1 MNKLQLFY
9 VYKFTSARLKEYNY
23 NINITVNEARLNGE
37 LVSIGDNQ
45 VLRTIRK
52 ITNSKYMPEEIN
64 MLEDQKKVLIK
75 AESNGDNAK
84 SLEDVKNKIDSF
96 LHIPEYIS
104 VVINSKSDYKNII
117 KNGIIINGI
126 RFVRLICGASHS
138 RKNTVIF
145 CAEQIEKELK
155 IILQNNM
162 KKMKLSHSKY
172 NAYFALYSSATH
184 VVRSPRVCV
193 IPDKIIQREE
203 LVDWVEERE
212 DGDTVEPKTV
222 SLEFNLW
229 DGMGIISPRFARLWA
244 KDLGITDYVPSAF
257 TIRNSF
263 IKGMACTIPFH
274 AFGRL
279 VAKKLNAI
287 NDVWGNPINDIRKYD
302 LVLTASQFKQWSA
315 FDSWETF
322 EQNCRDNDITWG
334 ISRVT
339 PKDEK
344 KNAFTNY
351 QYIQA
356 INLDSASIKNLCQPT
371 VDWIQD
377 VCGLDIY
384 KSMLF
389 MSGNSIEKHVANNV
403 LDIKKIGNDIVKAL
417 ILNPDIINDPYVKNK
432 IYNLITKKIKESY
445 IGKLVVDG
453 NYQVMISDPYAFCEY
468 LFGMEI
474 KGLLEDKQHYSYYW
488 NQLEVDT
495 VVAMRSPLTWRS
507 EVNKLNLQNNA
518 TIDKWFKYI
527 NSGIIYNVHG
537 VDCML
542 AADSD
547 YDFDIVMTTNC
558 PEFVNNCYGGLPIT
572 YKKNPTPKA
581 NFDEDLLYL
590 SDLYAFDSKIGQVT
604 NYSTSLY
611 CMLAEYEENS
621 PEYDELI
628 KRLKIC
634 RKEQGSQIDKAKG
647 IMVKK
652 FPRNWIKEQLILDDD
667 TEEVKQNKI
676 FMNKLVIKKKPYFMR
691 WLYPKY
697 NRQYKKYRNN
707 AETYCQI
714 NFGCGIDKLLQKDI
728 KDDNEQ
734 KYIDSYNKYL
744 PLNEA
749 DCIMNQLAKY
759 MESIKYNLTQFINDK
774 TSFNYKLLI
783 DEDIP
788 IDTEIFNKVLKIYK
802 DFNDSKYLYNTAKE
816 SEVCDNTET
825 KDGFNEDEFNDL
837 QEVYKYYKDQLYA
850 ICSNAKQ
857 LANIAVDIC
866 YKRYPNSNK
875 DFVWQLCSYGLIE
888 NIKKHKQSQ
897 LFVPIRNDSGSILY
911 LSETYNLQ
919 EVAVI

>member
-23 NINITVNEARLNGE
+23 DIKITVNEARLNGE

-52 ITNSKYMPEEIN
+52 ITNSQYTQEKIISLEEQKKALVKVKPN
-64 MLEDQKKVLIK
+64 EENAKLLEDTKT
-75 AESNGDNAK
+75 N
-84 SLEDVKNKIDSF
+84 IDTL

-104 VVINSKSDYKNII
+104 VVINSKSDYKKII
-117 KNGIIINGI
+117 KNNILINGV

-145 CAEQIEKELK
+145 CAEHIEKELK
-155 IILQNNM
+155 TTLQNNM

-184 VVRSPRVCV
+184 VVRNPRVCV
-193 IPDKIIQREE
+193 IPDKITQREE
-203 LVDWVEERE
+203 LVDWVEEHE
-212 DGDTVEPKTV
+212 NGDTVEPKKV
-222 SLEFNLW
+222 LLEFNLW

-263 IKGMACTIPFH
+263 IKGMACVIPFH

-279 VAKKLNAI
+279 IAKKLNAI

-302 LVLTASQFKQWSA
+302 LVLTASQFKLWQA

-322 EQNCRDNDITWG
+322 EQNCKNNGITWG
-334 ISRVT
+334 VSRVT
-339 PKDEK
+339 PKEDK
-344 KNAFTNY
+344 KHAFTNY

-356 INLDSASIKNLCQPT
+356 INLDSNSIKSLCKPT
-371 VDWIQD
+371 VNWIQD
-377 VCGLDIY
+377 VCGLDAY
-384 KSMLF
+384 KTILF
-389 MSGNSIEKHVANNV
+389 MSGNSIENHIVNNV
-403 LDIKKIGNDIVKAL
+403 LDINKIGNDIVKAL
-417 ILNPDIINDPYVKNK
+417 ILNKDIINDPYVKNK
-432 IYNLITKKIKESY
+432 VYNLITKKIKESY
-445 IGKLVVDG
+445 IGKLVTDG

-468 LFGMEI
+468 LFGMDV
-474 KGLLEDKQHYSYYW
+474 KGLLENKQHYSYYW
-488 NQLEVDT
+488 NQSGVDT

-507 EVNKLNLQNNA
+507 EVNKLYLQDNDKIN
-518 TIDKWFKYI
+518 KWFKYI
-527 NSGIIYNVHG
+527 NSGIIYNIHG

-581 NFDEDLLYL
+581 DFNEDLLYL
-590 SDLYAFDSKIGQVT
+590 SDLYAFNSEIGQVT
-604 NYSTSLY
+604 NYSTSIY

-621 PEYDELI
+621 PEYNELI

-652 FPRNWIKEQLILDDD
+652 FPRNWIKGQLILDSD
-667 TEEVKQNKI
+667 TQEIKQKKM
-676 FMNKLVIKKKPYFMR
+676 FMNKLVIRKKPYFMR

-697 NRQYKKYRNN
+697 NRQYKKYTNN

-714 NFGCGIDKLLQKDI
+714 NFGCGINELLQKNI
-728 KDDNEQ
+728 KNDVEQ
-734 KYIDSYNKYL
+734 NYVDSYIKYL

-749 DCIMNQLAKY
+749 NCIMNQLAKY
-759 MESIKYNLTQFINDK
+759 MESVKYNLTQFINDN

-783 DEDIP
+783 DEDIQT
-788 IDTEIFNKVLKIYK
+788 DTEIYNKVLEIYK
-802 DFNDSKYLYNTAKE
+802 DFNDSKHLYNIAKE
-816 SEVCDNTET
+816 SVACDNTEI
-825 KDGFNEDEFNDL
+825 KDGFNEEEFNDL

-850 ICSNAKQ
+850 VCSNAKQ
-857 LANIAVDIC
+857 LANIAVDVC
-866 YKRYPNSNK
+866 YKRYPKSNK
-875 DFVWQLCSYGLIE
+875 DFVWQLCSYGLIQ

-897 LFVPIRNDSGSILY
+897 LLIPIKSDNGSITY
-911 LSETYNLQ
+911 LGETYDLQ
-919 EVAVI
+919 EVVVT